1 MTDRDEASTEA
12 LRGAIRHRHGCDS
25 RWVESVDVHEKL
37 DGRPS
42 GRAPSR
48 CSISWA
54 TRRRSGPMRGPTR
67 RGESGASSQC
77 LGSGLSWTPG
87 RQSRRRSWWRS
98 GRSDLLTQR
107 TAGCTFHGL
116 PVTSVNSPV
125 PPCSAT
131 RSPPKGGLLR
141 YYGTGAVRV
150 RRIPDIGP
158 GHRTRTSDPDIG
170 PGHRTRTSDPDIGP
184 GRRTRTS
191 KQPCQSA
198 RAVAPRHAPGRVC
211 GAFATTVLKM
221 RGLVGLSQRRG
232 SCFAM

>member
-1 MTDRDEASTEA
+1 
-12 LRGAIRHRHGCDS
+12 
-25 RWVESVDVHEKL
+25 
-37 DGRPS
+37 
-42 GRAPSR
+42 
-48 CSISWA
+48 
-54 TRRRSGPMRGPTR
+54 
-67 RGESGASSQC
+67 
-77 LGSGLSWTPG
+77 
-87 RQSRRRSWWRS
+87 
-98 GRSDLLTQR
+98 LTQR

>member
-1 MTDRDEASTEA
+1 
-12 LRGAIRHRHGCDS
+12 
-25 RWVESVDVHEKL
+25 
-37 DGRPS
+37 
-42 GRAPSR
+42 
-48 CSISWA
+48 
-54 TRRRSGPMRGPTR
+54 
-67 RGESGASSQC
+67 
-77 LGSGLSWTPG
+77 
-87 RQSRRRSWWRS
+87 
-98 GRSDLLTQR
+98 LTQR

-184 GRRTRTS
+184 RHRTQTSDPDIGPGHRTRTS
-191 KQPCQSA
+191 DPDIGPGHRTRTSDPDVGPGHRSNPA
-198 RAVAPRHAPGRVC
+198 RARE
-211 GAFATTVLKM
+211 L
-221 RGLVGLSQRRG
+221 
-232 SCFAM
+232 